1 MSEHPA
7 TGTRLDGKV
16 TLVTGGAHG
25 LGAATAHRFAAEGA
39 ELVVVADVLDEPGEQ
54 LAASI
59 RTAGGRAVFRHLD
72 VTDEPSWATV
82 VSGVLSDEGRLDVLV
97 NNAGI
102 SGASSDV
109 YDSTRWHQLMDVN
122 STGVF
127 LGVKHGVH
135 AMQLCG
141 GGSIVNVSSIAGLVG
156 HAGLHL
162 AYNASK
168 GAVRLL
174 TKGAAARHG
183 VDRIRVNSVHPGLLP
198 PMITSQTTRNPGK
211 RASLLE
217 QVPLRRSGEL
227 VEVANAIL
235 FLASDESSYV
245 TGAELAVDGGYT
257 AV

>member
-1 MSEHPA
+1 MSELTPA
-7 TGTRLDGKV
+7 GSRLTGKIA
-16 TLVTGGAHG
+16 LVTGGANG
-25 LGAATAHRFAAEGA
+25 LGATTAQLFAAENA
-39 ELVVVADVLDEPGEQ
+39 ALVVVADILDALGEQ
-54 LAASI
+54 LVASI
-59 RTAGGRAVFRHLD
+59 RAAGGRAVFRHLD
-72 VTDEPSWATV
+72 VSDELSWATAV
-82 VSGVLSDEGRLDVLV
+82 DGVHAEAGRLDVLV

-102 SGASSDV
+102 SGASTDV
-109 YDSTRWHQLMDVN
+109 YDTAQWHQLMDIN

-127 LGVKHGVH
+127 LGVKHSVP
-135 AMQLCG
+135 AMQAGG

-198 PMITSQTTRNPGK
+198 PMITSQTTRNPE
-211 RASLLE
+211 RRHELLQ

-227 VEVANAIL
+227 LEVANAIL
-235 FLASDESSYV
+235 FLASDESSYI